1 MLATS
6 NQQYKDMVQI
16 ANNMRQMREN
26 GIEFDENN
34 YNAQLDEIHNNLK
47 RNVDSVIQQAING
60 FSSDQIAGMIDSPEA
75 LQKLQNKYLDMID
88 TSVMGMTN
96 RSIANLQTMQEVYKG
111 RIADAQQ
118 QYQAYQESMQ
128 QYQKTQA
135 EQQATF
141 QKNQNT
147 LNKDMSSALGYYVD

>member
-34 YNAQLDEIHNNLK
+34 YNAQLEEIHNNLK

-88 TSVMGMTN
+88 TSVM
-96 RSIANLQTMQEVYKG
+96 
-111 RIADAQQ
+111 
-118 QYQAYQESMQ
+118 
-128 QYQKTQA
+128 
-135 EQQATF
+135 
-141 QKNQNT
+141 
-147 LNKDMSSALGYYVD
+147 

>member
-88 TSVMGMTN
+88 TSVM
-96 RSIANLQTMQEVYKG
+96 
-111 RIADAQQ
+111 
-118 QYQAYQESMQ
+118 
-128 QYQKTQA
+128 
-135 EQQATF
+135 
-141 QKNQNT
+141 
-147 LNKDMSSALGYYVD
+147 

>member
-1 MLATS
+1 
-6 NQQYKDMVQI
+6 MVQI

-34 YNAQLDEIHNNLK
+34 YNAQLEEIHNNLK

-88 TSVMGMTN
+88 TSVM
-96 RSIANLQTMQEVYKG
+96 
-111 RIADAQQ
+111 
-118 QYQAYQESMQ
+118 
-128 QYQKTQA
+128 
-135 EQQATF
+135 
-141 QKNQNT
+141 
-147 LNKDMSSALGYYVD
+147 

>member
-1 MLATS
+1 
-6 NQQYKDMVQI
+6 
-16 ANNMRQMREN
+16 
-26 GIEFDENN
+26 
-34 YNAQLDEIHNNLK
+34 
-47 RNVDSVIQQAING
+47 
-60 FSSDQIAGMIDSPEA
+60 
-75 LQKLQNKYLDMID
+75 
-88 TSVMGMTN
+88 MTN
-96 RSIANLQTMQEVYKG
+96 RSIANLTTMQEVYKS

-147 LNKDMSSALGYYVD
+147 LNKDMSSAL